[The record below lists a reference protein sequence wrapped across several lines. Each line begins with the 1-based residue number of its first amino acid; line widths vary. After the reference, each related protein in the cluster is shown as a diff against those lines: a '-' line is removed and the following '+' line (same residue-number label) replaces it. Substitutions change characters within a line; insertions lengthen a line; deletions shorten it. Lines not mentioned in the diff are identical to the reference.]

1 MNTCALLVKSAKEK
15 SKLNHLAIGSSLALS
30 GGAIMNEVADHK
42 LDKINNRL
50 DRSAKRF
57 KKFQTHPTSNMRKKF
72 ADLINDTRNH
82 PLSRKHI
89 AKVDKLLSNGKILGV
104 ARNLGTV
111 GKVGGLAGLAAAGIR
126 ELNDR
131 KGP

>member
-50 DRSAKRF
+50 DRSAK
-57 KKFQTHPTSNMRKKF
+57 KIQEVP
-72 ADLINDTRNH
+72 DTPH
-82 PLSRKHI
+82 
-89 AKVDKLLSNGKILGV
+89 
-104 ARNLGTV
+104 
-111 GKVGGLAGLAAAGIR
+111 
-126 ELNDR
+126 
-131 KGP
+131 